1 MPDLLQ
7 RLKEIPGY
15 EGHRI
20 IGKGGLG
27 TAVLAKNTSLDRL
40 EVLKVLNP
48 EWQAVPG
55 MRERFQREMRLVSRL
70 KHPSI
75 VTCYAILPVPDML
88 VFAMEHV
95 QGQDL
100 QQMVERSGRIDWKSV
115 TVFSIQVLQGLI
127 HAWKQGIVHRDI
139 KPANLMLDS
148 TAGQSRAK
156 ILDFGLAK
164 AASERESGGLTT
176 ADSMLGTL
184 EYLAPEQCR
193 DPRSADHRAD
203 LYSLGCTIFHLVAGR
218 LPYQGGPQA
227 QLLMHAGDPV
237 PRLSEIAAD
246 CPPGLSAVVE
256 RMMAKTPDA
265 RYPTPEKA
273 LAAMSDLVRKHRITS
288 ASFAAP
294 VQDGRAGDAPFQ
306 PVAKTRIE
314 QSADRRVHSTPP
326 VTVLR
331 EREPRPFTG
340 SPGRRRP
347 KAQVSIVRGVV
358 LWGLAIGLGF
368 LCYGLGTRLAA
379 RLSGDDPVSQATG
392 TKASGSTPPDPPAS
406 VEGSAAPGDSGAV
419 DPLMPVPESPAVA
432 EGVPAPTP
440 AKAPSPENQSATG
453 AASVLPAD
461 SSPGQ
466 PAAPAT
472 NLDLMTGASEGS
484 LNEPGKGLPP
494 DAGGSAPTRLP
505 ADWQVL
511 LAPGV
516 EATRSVW
523 EASGAG
529 DADWTGERVKL
540 NPRSDREATLATALP
555 PGNFHLALVMRNPD
569 GFWKQ
574 IELSSPDIAVNTGGI
589 PPGFG
594 TSREKQFVAA
604 GSLGRRGIAWN
615 RGEELVMAESLPIS
629 PVDDY
634 LLEVIVYRDIIVTRI
649 NGKVAGRLS
658 GQQRTGP
665 CRVILRTPLH
675 SPWEIAGLFARG
687 LPDQLDLDEAL
698 SQPAALPREP

>member
-75 VTCYAILPVPDML
+75 VTCYAILPAPDML

-237 PRLSEIAAD
+237 PRLSEFAAD
-246 CPPGLSAVVE
+246 CPPVLSGIVE

-265 RYPTPEKA
+265 RYSTPEKA
-273 LAAMSDLVRKHRITS
+273 LAAMSDLVRKHQIVS
-288 ASFAAP
+288 ASFPAP
-294 VQDGRAGDAPFQ
+294 ADAGRAGEAPPS
-306 PVAKTRIE
+306 PVARTMIE
-314 QSADRRVHSTPP
+314 QGVAPPAVSSTP

-331 EREPRPFTG
+331 DRQPRTISR
-340 SPGRRRP
+340 SPARRKP
-347 KAQVSIVRGVV
+347 KAEVSIVRGVV
-358 LWGLAIGLGF
+358 LWSLAIGLGIA
-368 LCYGLGTRLAA
+368 CYWLGTKLVARLEGQDSAGQSGEKEGAGSEPVASTLAA
-379 RLSGDDPVSQATG
+379 EDGSVPGSVMAPIQPDVSAPDPVAVVPSNAPERQA
-392 TKASGSTPPDPPAS
+392 DPAAGELAAPAGEAG
-406 VEGSAAPGDSGAV
+406 VTSAAPDTSKAG
-419 DPLMPVPESPAVA
+419 PASNF
-432 EGVPAPTP
+432 P
-440 AKAPSPENQSATG
+440 
-453 AASVLPAD
+453 
-461 SSPGQ
+461 
-466 PAAPAT
+466 
-472 NLDLMTGASEGS
+472 
-484 LNEPGKGLPP
+484 
-494 DAGGSAPTRLP
+494 PTREGQAMEGLP

-529 DADWTGERVKL
+529 DADWTGERVML

-604 GSLGRRGIAWN
+604 GSLGRRGMAWN

-675 SPWEIAGLFARG
+675 SPWEIAGVFARG